1 MIKVMLIDDHTIF
14 RAGLQ
19 WMLENSSGQLPVKVI
34 ISTDDGKEA
43 IRLASS
49 NPPDLA
55 IIDIS
60 MPRLDGIECT
70 SRLSQRFP
78 DLPILVLS
86 MHEEHQY
93 ALHALESGASGYLT
107 KQSAAKDLLNAII
120 ALYNKRKYLPEKIKE
135 QIALAAADGKKSYNL
150 LSSLSKREFQVM
162 INLINGLTNREI
174 ADMYNL
180 SIKTIDTYR
189 SRILQKLQVRNN
201 VELTRFAANN
211 GIIQS

>member
-1 MIKVMLIDDHTIF
+1 MLIDDHTIF

-19 WMLENSSGQLPVKVI
+19 WMLEKSSAQLPVKVI

-43 IRLASS
+43 IKLAAI

-70 SRLSQRFP
+70 ARLAERFP

-93 ALHALESGASGYLT
+93 ALHALESGARGYLT
-107 KQSAAKDLLNAII
+107 KQSAAKDLLSAINA
-120 ALYNKRKYLPEKIKE
+120 LCSGRKYLPEKIKNE
-135 QIALAAADGKKSYNL
+135 IALAAADGRKTQNL
-150 LSSLSKREFQVM
+150 LSTLSKREFQVM

-174 ADMYNL
+174 AEMYNL

-189 SRILQKLQVRNN
+189 SRILQKLQLRNN

-211 GIIQS
+211 GVIQAKC